1 MDSYAELEIALHR
14 WDATS
19 YVVEMRF
26 SDPTSDVDIRL
37 PRSEAALVQFDFDL
51 LRSQTL
57 DPDAYGTSL
66 SDSLFACSAVHTTF
80 SQAYSAAQSQNVPLR
95 LRLLIGASAP
105 ELQDLRWETLQ
116 NPLDQSLLITS
127 ERVLFSRY
135 LSSLDWRPIRRR
147 PRADLRA
154 LVIIANPNDLSSYE
168 PAGRSLDPVDVDG
181 ELARARESLRNIE
194 ITALASDGTAN
205 LNTIGNHLRDGY
217 DIVYMVNHGAMI
229 KGEPY
234 LWLEEEDGSSAVTP
248 GMELVTRLKELQRVP
263 TLVVLAS
270 CQSAGS
276 GSDLRSDDGGA
287 QSALGPRL
295 AEAGIPSVLAMQ
307 ENVTV
312 QTVAEFMP
320 RFFAELQEDGQIDRA
335 VAAARGQVRDRFDW
349 WVPVLFMRLKSGRI
363 WYVPGFASD
372 RPGFDRWPAL
382 LRHIRRKRCTP
393 ILGPGITASLLG
405 SPREIASRWSETF
418 RFPLEPHA
426 QDDLPQVAQFL
437 AVNQGEQLFPHEE
450 LEEFLRREIWRVYGD
465 ELSPDLRQA
474 PVARLQAALGE
485 MDRQRNPV
493 EPHKV
498 LANLPFPI
506 YITTNSDNL
515 MTLALEEAGKKPQ
528 MVYCPW
534 NSYIERRKDAYED
547 NPSSGNP
554 LVYQL
559 FGHISDPATLVLTE
573 DDYFDFLI
581 GFTNNREM
589 IPEIVRRVFVDTA
602 LLFLGFRIDDWAFKV
617 LFRSI
622 MSLQGGTRRRDYTNI
637 AVQIDPEEGQVIE
650 PEGARRYLQS
660 YFENADISIYWGS
673 VEDFIGE
680 LHERTQEYTS
690 SRMR

>member
-1 MDSYAELEIALHR
+1 
-14 WDATS
+14 
-19 YVVEMRF
+19 
-26 SDPTSDVDIRL
+26 
-37 PRSEAALVQFDFDL
+37 
-51 LRSQTL
+51 
-57 DPDAYGTSL
+57 
-66 SDSLFACSAVHTTF
+66 
-80 SQAYSAAQSQNVPLR
+80 
-95 LRLLIGASAP
+95 
-105 ELQDLRWETLQ
+105 
-116 NPLDQSLLITS
+116 
-127 ERVLFSRY
+127 
-135 LSSLDWRPIRRR
+135 
-147 PRADLRA
+147 
-154 LVIIANPNDLSSYE
+154 
-168 PAGRSLDPVDVDG
+168 
-181 ELARARESLRNIE
+181 
-194 ITALASDGTAN
+194 
-205 LNTIGNHLRDGY
+205 
-217 DIVYMVNHGAMI
+217 
-229 KGEPY
+229 
-234 LWLEEEDGSSAVTP
+234 
-248 GMELVTRLKELQRVP
+248 
-263 TLVVLAS
+263 
-270 CQSAGS
+270 
-276 GSDLRSDDGGA
+276 
-287 QSALGPRL
+287 
-295 AEAGIPSVLAMQ
+295 
-307 ENVTV
+307 
-312 QTVAEFMP
+312 
-320 RFFAELQEDGQIDRA
+320 
-335 VAAARGQVRDRFDW
+335 
-349 WVPVLFMRLKSGRI
+349 
-363 WYVPGFASD
+363 
-372 RPGFDRWPAL
+372 L

-660 YFENADISIYWGS
+660 YFENADISIYWGR